1 MIRFGVLG
9 AAQITPA
16 ALIYPCM
23 NEPLA
28 RISVMAAR
36 DRARAE
42 TFAAAHHIGT
52 VCDSYSDVVR
62 HEKINALYNPLHIS
76 AHHRWTIAAL
86 NAGKH
91 VLCEKS
97 LACNAAQAREMNQVA
112 KDNCLVLMDA
122 FHYRYHPLFARMK
135 NIVDCGKLGTIESID
150 AAFHIP
156 VTDPDN
162 IRMKY
167 HLGGGVTMD
176 IGCYPISWVRHL
188 AGTEPTVVSAT
199 AEVGPPQVDLFLE
212 TKMEAGNIA
221 ITTSADMRASAS
233 FRAEVTVR
241 GSRGEMRV
249 DNVIAPQMG
258 HLLTL
263 NVRGQ
268 TSHETVD
275 RRPTYAYQ
283 LDAFIA
289 AVEKDEPLWTDGND
303 AVAQMTVVD
312 RCYEAAGLPIRGL
325 EL

>member
-28 RISVMAAR
+28 RILVIAAR
-36 DRARAE
+36 DREKAPA
-42 TFAAAHHIGT
+42 FASAHHIRT
-52 VCDSYSDVVR
+52 VCDGYLDVVS
-62 HEKINALYNPLHIS
+62 HEKINAVYNPLHIP
-76 AHHRWTIAAL
+76 AHHPWTIAAL

-97 LACNAAQAREMNQVA
+97 LACNANEAKEMNQVA
-112 KDNCLVLMDA
+112 KDKGLVLMDA

-135 NIVDCGKLGTIESID
+135 NIIDGGELGSIESID

-162 IRMKY
+162 IRMNY

-176 IGCYPISWVRHL
+176 IGCYPISWIRHL
-188 AGTEPTVVSAT
+188 AGTEPIVVSAT
-199 AEVGPPQVDLFLE
+199 AEVGPPQVDLLLE
-212 TKMEAGNIA
+212 TKMEAGKIA
-221 ITTSADMRASAS
+221 VTTSGDMRPSAS
-233 FRAEVTVR
+233 FKAEVTVR

-249 DNVIAPQMG
+249 DNVVAPQMG

-263 NVRGQ
+263 RVSGK

-289 AVEKDEPLWTDGND
+289 AIEKGEPLYTDGDD
-303 AVAQMTVVD
+303 AVAQMTVID
-312 RCYEAAGLPIRGL
+312 RCYEAAGLPVRGL
-325 EL
+325 ER

>member
-9 AAQITPA
+9 TAQITPA
-16 ALIYPCM
+16 ALVYPCM

-28 RISVMAAR
+28 RISVIAAR
-36 DRARAE
+36 DRGKAE
-42 TFAAAHHIGT
+42 AFAAAHHIRT
-52 VCDSYSDVVR
+52 VCDSYSDVVN

-76 AHHRWTIAAL
+76 AHHPWTISAL

-97 LACNAAQAREMNQVA
+97 LACNAAEAREMNQVA
-112 KDNCLVLMDA
+112 KDKRLVLMDA

-135 NIVDCGKLGTIESID
+135 NIVDSGKLGIIESID

-156 VTDPDN
+156 VRDPDN
-162 IRMKY
+162 IRMNY

-176 IGCYPISWVRHL
+176 IGCYPISWIRHL
-188 AGTEPTVVSAT
+188 AGREPTVVSAT

-233 FRAEVTVR
+233 FKAAVTVR

-258 HLLTL
+258 HLLSL
-263 NVRGQ
+263 NVSGH

-289 AVEKDEPLWTDGND
+289 AVKKDEPLWTDGDD
-303 AVAQMTVVD
+303 AVAQMTVID